1 MHRFVHALAA
11 AAIALGAVSAFA
23 QYPNKPVTIIVP
35 WPPGGPSDITAR
47 PMAKGLSDSLGQNFI
62 IDSRAGASGTIGTAL
77 VAKAPPDG
85 YMLMMGSSSPVVIT
99 PHIFTS
105 MPYDP
110 LKDLAPITNM
120 MRAPIVIAV
129 HPSVP
134 AKNVKELVAWLAAN
148 KDKAQYATAG
158 QGTPQHL
165 TAELFKSAAKVQM
178 THIPYKGTAPALTDA
193 VAGHV
198 PIVVDST
205 IAIMPHLQAGR
216 LVPIGITAARR
227 AANLPDVPTFAEQ
240 GLPAV
245 ESYAWYG
252 FFATARTPREIIQK
266 LNAEAIKVM
275 KTPEFQKV
283 LHDAGSEY
291 VGDTPE
297 NFAAFI
303 QAESIK
309 WGRVARENN
318 IKLE

>member
-1 MHRFVHALAA
+1 MIRFTRFFAA
-11 AAIALGAVSAFA
+11 AAFAIVAAPAVA

-47 PMAKGLSDSLGQNFI
+47 PMAKGLGDSLGQNFI
-62 IDSRAGASGTIGTAL
+62 IDSKVGASGTIGTAM
-77 VAKAPPDG
+77 VAKASPDG
-85 YMLMMGSSSPVVIT
+85 YTLMMGSSSPVVIT
-99 PHIFTS
+99 PHVFTS

-120 MRAPIVIAV
+120 MRVPIVIAV

-134 AKNVKELVAWLAAN
+134 AKNVKELLAWLGAN
-148 KDKAQYATAG
+148 PAKAQYATAG

-205 IAIMPHLQAGR
+205 IAILPHLQAGR
-216 LVPIGITAARR
+216 LVAVGITAARR
-227 AANLPDVPTFAEQ
+227 AANLPDVATFAEQ
-240 GLPAV
+240 GYPAV

-283 LHDAGSEY
+283 LQDAGSEY

-297 NFAAFI
+297 NFAAFV
-303 QAESIK
+303 QAESVK